1 MDNEKLKAKELND
14 SKLNEVTGGSGL
26 GMEMET
32 YQEYCSKCGYV
43 FYEDKHPKGM
53 GREYVYRPTRLCP
66 QCDENVEVK
75 TRTF

>member
-1 MDNEKLKAKELND
+1 MEKEKEMNDRELK
-14 SKLNEVTGGSGL
+14 EVVGGYDF
-26 GMEMET
+26 EMRT
-32 YQEYCSKCGYV
+32 YQEYCPMCGYV

-66 QCDENVEVK
+66 QCDETVEVK